1 MGWFSKSDSG
11 SSKSSS
17 SSSSSGSSSSSDK
30 PKVTVSSVVDK
41 IKSAVTTP
49 NSATKASNVASDKA
63 AAATKAYSAANS
75 STGGVGSSAGR
86 AAETAELQKPKQ
98 TTVLDPTRYA
108 SPEQYEQAVKAS
120 AAADARANWQNERAA
135 SDSYDQKH
143 GVGAYDRDKPAD
155 QAQAGQAETVAPAA
169 PPVDPSAG
177 TSYDG
182 ASDQMKAYD
191 QYAQQALGKSPAEA
205 MQMAQAAAAQT
216 AQSQS
221 DLAVQQ
227 AAKAARTTGAMG
239 GQAALAATGQAANAY
254 GTAQQAG
261 QQQYFDTTKLG
272 AQLGSEMSGRLQA
285 KEGDATQRYGIQQG
299 AQSAAAANATARR
312 GQNIQLAGGII
323 GGLGG
328 LAGLFSDERL
338 KTDIKPDKITDGLSH
353 IKSYTYKYKGGTKPE
368 AGVMAQDLEKTAMA
382 PAVVETPIGKKVDTN
397 RLTTMNTG
405 ALSEHEKRLKNIE
418 KMMGYMKS
426 AKKPEGK

>member
-1 MGWFSKSDSG
+1 MAFEKTKAKIEKAKTSAKE
-11 SSKSSS
+11 
-17 SSSSSGSSSSSDK
+17 
-30 PKVTVSSVVDK
+30 VVSK
-41 IKSAVTTP
+41 IKSEASKPSTQ
-49 NSATKASNVASDKA
+49 KAESDKA

-75 STGGVGSSAGR
+75 SKGGVGSAAGK
-86 AAETAELQKPKQ
+86 TAESKELVQKNAALSNTPWLSAKQ
-98 TTVLDPTRYA
+98 TA
-108 SPEQYEQAVKAS
+108 EIQ
-120 AAADARANWQNERAA
+120 AADKARSEDA
-135 SDSYDQKH
+135 YDQKH
-143 GVGAYDRDKPAD
+143 GVGKYDTSKPT
-155 QAQAGQAETVAPAA
+155 GPVAAPVVTPAA
-169 PPVDPSAG
+169 PVAPVAPVDPSAG
-177 TSYDG
+177 TSYEG

-191 QYAQQALGKSPAEA
+191 QYAQQALGKTPAEA

-227 AAKAARTTGAMG
+227 AAKAARTSGAMG

-272 AQLGSEMSGRLQA
+272 AQLGSEMSGRLQT
-285 KEGDATQRYGIQQG
+285 KEADATQRYGIQQG
-299 AQSAAAANATARR
+299 AKSAAAANKTAQR
-312 GQNIQLAGGII
+312 GQNIGLLGQGIGVI
-323 GGLGG
+323 GG

-353 IKSYTYKYKGGTKPE
+353 IKAYTYKYKGGTKPE